1 MSGVVVV
8 TDTDSSLSSAVAE
21 KYGIILVPITI
32 HFGEESF
39 ITGETMDDRQLFER
53 IDREGALPTTAA
65 PSPAAFVEAYRK
77 AFARGAD
84 AIFTVCISGT
94 MSNTVNAAQVAA
106 EEFPG
111 RSIRVLDSTTL
122 SMCQGFIAIE
132 AAKAAAKGAKLD
144 AIETLA
150 RSMMKRTVIYG
161 SLTTLKYI
169 AMSGRVGKLAAGM
182 AGMLSIRPILTSID
196 GKLSMLEK
204 IRTKKGAMDR
214 LVELVVKASEG
225 RTIQLAAV
233 IHAVN
238 EPDAAALEAA
248 LREKLALPKEV
259 PHFEFTPGLSVHTG
273 SGLIGVT
280 LILDE

>member
-1 MSGVVVV
+1 MSGVVIV

-32 HFGEESF
+32 HFGEESY
-39 ITGETMDDRQLFER
+39 ITGVTMDDRQLFER

-77 AFARGAD
+77 AFAQGAD
-84 AIFTVCISGT
+84 AVFAVCISGT

-111 RSIRVLDSTTL
+111 KTIRVLDSTTL

-132 AAKAAAKGAKLD
+132 AAKAAAKGAKVD
-144 AIETLA
+144 EIEALA
-150 RSMMKRTVIYG
+150 RSMMKRVVIYG
-161 SLTTLKYI
+161 SLSTLKYI

-204 IRTKKGAMDR
+204 VRTRKGAMDR
-214 LVELVVKASEG
+214 LVELVVKATG
-225 RTIQLAAV
+225 GKPVAHIAI

-238 EPDAAALEAA
+238 EADADVLEAA
-248 LREKLALPKEV
+248 LREKITLPKEV
-259 PHFEFTPGLSVHTG
+259 PHYEFTPGLSVHTG
-273 SGLIGVT
+273 SGLVGAAI
-280 LILDE
+280 ILAE